1 MDDIVLAH
9 GELDCS
15 RTKCASECRILMMKN
30 TMASD
35 AAAMLLAH
43 RIRIDPTHEQRDYFA
58 RAAGTARRVWNWA
71 LAESQRQVAGG
82 GKPNA
87 MALRRQFNAIKYT
100 DPAWLDADGNPWLRN
115 IHRDAHAQPF
125 VNLAKAW
132 SRYFAQ
138 RRAGEKA
145 HPPRFKKKG
154 RCTDS
159 FYLANDKF
167 RLEDKIAIL
176 PKIGRV
182 ALREALRW
190 PGRILGASVSRE
202 ADQWFL
208 SVQVAVPGNVARR
221 CRSGNGIV
229 GVDLGVSSAATF
241 SGGEK
246 IAAPR
251 PLRGA
256 LRCLRIRSRRLSR
269 KLESAKAAAGITGRI
284 PKGTRLPVSK
294 SQAKGA
300 LALARLQA
308 RIARVRRDF
317 THKLTT
323 RLCRENQAV
332 VIEDLSVKGMLAN
345 ARLSRAIADVG
356 FYEFRRQLLYK
367 APRYGT
373 DIVLADRWYPSS
385 KLCSHCSVRNATLA
399 LSERAW
405 TCVACGAHHD
415 RDVNAAIN
423 LQRLATGAL
432 AARTALPEA
441 SPAATPGTAAGTGLA
456 GGGEVTPVRD
466 EHGQQDGSGQ
476 EENGAHFCAHSC

>member
-1 MDDIVLAH
+1 
-9 GELDCS
+9 
-15 RTKCASECRILMMKN
+15 
-30 TMASD
+30 
-35 AAAMLLAH
+35 MLLAH
-43 RIRIDPTHEQRDYFA
+43 RIRIDPTHEQREYFA

-71 LAESQRQVAGG
+71 LAESLRQVASG

-87 MALRRQFNAIKYT
+87 MALKRQFNAIKYL
-100 DPAWLDADGNPWLRN
+100 DPAWLDADGNPWLRSV
-115 IHRDAHAQPF
+115 HRDAHAQPF
-125 VNLAKAW
+125 ANLARAW
-132 SRYFAQ
+132 RRYFAQ

-145 HPPRFKKKG
+145 RPPRFKKKG

-159 FYLANDKF
+159 FYIANDKL
-167 RLEDKIAIL
+167 RLDEKTAVL

-182 ALREALRW
+182 GLREALRW

-208 SVQVAVPGNVARR
+208 SVQVKVPGEVARR
-221 CRSGNGIV
+221 CRTGDGIV
-229 GVDLGVSSAATF
+229 GVDLGVSSAATL
-241 SGGEK
+241 SSGEK
-246 IAAPR
+246 FAAPR
-251 PLRGA
+251 PLRSA
-256 LRCLRIRSRRLSR
+256 LRRLRIRSRRLAR
-269 KLESAKAAAGITGRI
+269 KLKSARAAAGIKGRI
-284 PKGTRLPVSK
+284 PKGTRLPASK
-294 SQAKGA
+294 NRTKGA

-308 RIARVRRDF
+308 RIAQVRRDF

-332 VIEDLSVKGMLAN
+332 AIEDLNVKGMLAN

-356 FYEFRRQLLYK
+356 FYAFRRQLLYK

-385 KLCSHCSVRNATLA
+385 KLCSHCGVRNATLA
-399 LSERAW
+399 LGERSW
-405 TCVACGAHHD
+405 TCTACGAHHD

-432 AARTALPEA
+432 AARMALPMA
-441 SPAATPGTAAGTGLA
+441 SQAVTPGTAAGTAPA
-456 GGGEVTPVRD
+456 GGGKVTPVRD

-476 EENGAHFCAHSC
+476 EEKGAHLCAHSQ